1 MRLCYVEACAT
12 LKNSETRREASSM
25 ATTSETTQDDS
36 SMRLSVT
43 NFGPIAKAD
52 IELRPL
58 TVFVGPSN
66 TGKSYLASLIYALHN
81 SFFRIFSP
89 QNIMHPAQ
97 EMNGNSSFE
106 LTKTKQADFIEWASQ
121 TFPSDVPEENINNES
136 NYAIPT
142 KIQEIFDEFI
152 KHYYSRTIKEE
163 IERCFG
169 VNTINDLIRYNSN
182 KKISDVEI
190 HSNLNEALN
199 SPKACINI
207 ARNSLEFSTLIPA
220 NLFQISGIS
229 ATFLSL
235 FISEK
240 NGMTFPEEL
249 ATEIMLNRIT
259 SEIARSNMKQ
269 LSHPAFYLP
278 ADRTGVIHAHQ
289 VVMSSLIRGA
299 TTAGISHKLGL
310 PILSGVLGDF
320 LNELLTIAKAAEN
333 KDGITTVAT
342 HIEEKILD
350 GSIFDSSIYSEK
362 EYEDIPHSEFG
373 YRPHGWKKSL
383 PLMNA
388 SSMVSEL
395 VPVVLYLRHKVR
407 PGNTLIIEEPE
418 AHLHPSKQVELIRQ
432 LALLTKEGVRI
443 IITTHS
449 EWVLEAIS
457 NIVKVSGLSADQR
470 NGLPSEKIDLKPSDL
485 GIWLFK
491 PKNIPKGSKI
501 EEIKINDNSI
511 DLPDDYYDVMLSLY
525 NEHVE
530 ADNRISE
537 TSVS

>member
-1 MRLCYVEACAT
+1 
-12 LKNSETRREASSM
+12 M

-36 SMRLSVT
+36 PMRLSVS

-81 SFFRIFSP
+81 SFSRIFSP

-97 EMNGNSSFE
+97 EMNGNSGLE
-106 LTKTKQADFIEWASQ
+106 LTKQEQADFIKWASQ
-121 TFPSDVPEENINNES
+121 TFSSDTPEEDMNEES
-136 NYAIPT
+136 NYTIPT
-142 KIQEIFDEFI
+142 NIQEMFDEFI

-182 KKISDVEI
+182 KKISDIEI
-190 HSNLNEALN
+190 YSNLNETLN
-199 SPKACINI
+199 SPKARINI
-207 ARNSLEFSTLIPA
+207 TGNSLGFSTLIPVS
-220 NLFQISGIS
+220 LIQISGILT
-229 ATFLSL
+229 TFLNL

-240 NGMTFPEEL
+240 NDIAFPEKL
-249 ATEIMLNRIT
+249 VAEIMINRIT
-259 SEIARSNMKQ
+259 SEITRINMEQ
-269 LSHPAFYLP
+269 LSHPSYYLP
-278 ADRTGVIHAHQ
+278 ADRTGVMHAHQ

-299 TTAGISHKLGL
+299 TTAGVSHKLRV

-320 LNELLTIAKAAEN
+320 LNELLTMSKTSEN
-333 KDGITTVAT
+333 RDGIPGAAT
-342 HIEEKILD
+342 RIEEEILD
-350 GSIFDSSIYSEK
+350 GSVHSEG
-362 EYEDIPHSEFG
+362 EYEDIPYPEFT
-373 YRPHGWKKSL
+373 YQPDGWNKKL
-383 PLMNA
+383 PLMNS

-395 VPVVLYLRHKVR
+395 APVVLYLRHMVR
-407 PGNTLIIEEPE
+407 HGNTLIIEEPE
-418 AHLHPSKQVELIRQ
+418 SHLHPSKQVEFMRQ
-432 LALLTKEGVRI
+432 LALLSKEGVRI

-457 NIVKVSGLSADQR
+457 NIVKVSELPAAQR
-470 NGLPSEKIDLKPSDL
+470 NGLPSEKIDLKPTDI

-491 PKNIPKGSKI
+491 PKNKPKGSVI

-530 ADNRISE
+530 ADNRTVE
-537 TSVS
+537 TSAS

>member
-1 MRLCYVEACAT
+1 
-12 LKNSETRREASSM
+12 M

-36 SMRLSVT
+36 PMRLSVS

-81 SFFRIFSP
+81 SFIRIFSP

-97 EMNGNSSFE
+97 EMNGNSSLE
-106 LTKTKQADFIEWASQ
+106 LTKTNQADFIEWASQ
-121 TFPSDVPEENINNES
+121 TFSSDTLEQNISEES
-136 NYAIPT
+136 NYTIPT
-142 KIQEIFDEFI
+142 SIQEIFDEFI

-182 KKISDVEI
+182 KKISDIEI

-199 SPKACINI
+199 SRKACINI
-207 ARNSLEFSTLIPA
+207 EGNSLEFSTLIPA

-235 FISEK
+235 LISEK
-240 NGMTFPEEL
+240 NGLAFPEKL
-249 ATEIMLNRIT
+249 AAEIMINRIT
-259 SEIARSNMKQ
+259 TEITRINMEQ
-269 LSHPAFYLP
+269 LSHPAYYLP
-278 ADRTGVIHAHQ
+278 ADRTGVMHAHQ

-299 TTAGISHKLGL
+299 TTAGVSHKLKV

-320 LNELLTIAKAAEN
+320 LQELLAMPKAPEN
-333 KDGITTVAT
+333 KDYLPDAAT
-342 HIEEKILD
+342 LIEKEILD
-350 GSIFDSSIYSEK
+350 GSVHSEG
-362 EYEDIPHSEFG
+362 EYEDIPYPEFT
-373 YRPHGWKKSL
+373 YQPKGWKKKL
-383 PLMNA
+383 PLMNS

-395 VPVVLYLRHKVR
+395 APVVLYLRHMVR
-407 PGNTLIIEEPE
+407 IGNTLIIEEPE
-418 AHLHPSKQVELIRQ
+418 SHLHPSKQVEFMRQ
-432 LALLTKEGVRI
+432 LAMLSKEGVRI

-457 NIVKVSGLSADQR
+457 NIVKVSGLSTAHR
-470 NGLPSEKIDLKPSDL
+470 NGLPSEKIDLKPNDI
-485 GIWLFK
+485 GIWLFR
-491 PKNIPKGSKI
+491 PSNRPKGSKI
-501 EEIKINDNSI
+501 EEIKIKDNSI
-511 DLPDDYYDVMLSLY
+511 DLPDDYYEVMLSLY

-530 ADNRISE
+530 ADDRMSE
-537 TSVS
+537 TSAS

>member
-1 MRLCYVEACAT
+1 
-12 LKNSETRREASSM
+12 M
-25 ATTSETTQDDS
+25 ATTPETTHDDS

-43 NFGPIAKAD
+43 NFGPIAEAD

-81 SFFRIFSP
+81 SFIQIFDP
-89 QNIMHPAQ
+89 QNILSPPK
-97 EMNGNSSFE
+97 EINGNSSLE
-106 LTKTKQADFIEWASQ
+106 LTKQEQADFLEWAST
-121 TFPSDVPEENINNES
+121 TFSSDIPEGDMSEES
-136 NYAIPT
+136 NFTIPPN
-142 KIQEIFDEFI
+142 IQNIFDKFI
-152 KHYYSRTIKEE
+152 KYYNSKIIKEE

-169 VNTINDLIRYNSN
+169 VNTINDLVRYNSS
-182 KKISDVEI
+182 KKISDIEI
-190 HSNLNEALN
+190 HFNSNKSHN
-199 SPKACINI
+199 SPRGCINI
-207 ARNSLEFSTLIPA
+207 TGNSLKFSTLIPA
-220 NLFQISGIS
+220 NLLQMTETS
-229 ATFLSL
+229 ATLLSI
-235 FISEK
+235 FISKINGIISREK
-240 NGMTFPEEL
+240 L
-249 ATEIMLNRIT
+249 VSEIMINTIA
-259 SEIARSNMKQ
+259 SEITRSNMKQ
-269 LSHPAFYLP
+269 LLHPAYYLP
-278 ADRTGVIHAHQ
+278 ADRTGAMHAHE

-299 TTAGISHKLGL
+299 TTAGVSHKLRL

-333 KDGITTVAT
+333 RDGITAVAT

-418 AHLHPSKQVELIRQ
+418 AHLHPSKQVEFIRQ
-432 LALLTKEGVRI
+432 LALLTKESVRI

-457 NIVKVSGLSADQR
+457 NIIKVSELSATQR
-470 NGLPSEKIDLKPSDL
+470 NGLPSAKIVLNPNDI
-485 GIWLFK
+485 GVWLFK
-491 PKNIPKGSKI
+491 PSNRPKGSVI
-501 EEIKINDNSI
+501 EEIEINDNSI
-511 DLPDDYYDVMLSLY
+511 DLPDDYYEVMLSLY